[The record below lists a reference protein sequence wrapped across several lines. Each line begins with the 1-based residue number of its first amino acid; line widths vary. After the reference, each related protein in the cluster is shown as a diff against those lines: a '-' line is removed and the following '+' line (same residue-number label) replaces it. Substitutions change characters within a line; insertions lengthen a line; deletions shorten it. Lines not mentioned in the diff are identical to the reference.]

1 MTLIFILIFLSFVF
15 LKALSLYI
23 FLISFSTLVANPG
36 NKVVAPDKIIFP
48 LIFIPIGFTFCFLFN
63 FQIIGMWFGILLM
76 NIFYLI
82 PHSINMYKCYGR
94 FLSN

>member
-1 MTLIFILIFLSFVF
+1 MIAIEYIIH
-15 LKALSLYI
+15 SLEGYI
-23 FLISFSTLVANPG
+23 KGINSEN
-36 NKVVAPDKIIFP
+36 NIIKYKIIFP

-82 PHSINMYKCYGR
+82 PHSINMYKCYGI
-94 FLSN
+94 FLNK